1 MGFLRRNKKPRTS
14 PFVSPFVSPLT
25 SPVPSP
31 STPLPPGPAPATFTK
46 MPVIRDALREL
57 YRVLTPA
64 RVCSYTANI
73 APVFPAMTGAD
84 PVMGAQKLARS
95 MALHLGMAQV
105 RLIVS
110 FRELGATG
118 DGAYH
123 AGNVELGPGPEY
135 FITLSPRFRQDP
147 RDTAA
152 VLAHEVMHVFLY
164 RNRVW
169 WDDQDRNEIL
179 TDTATVYLGTG
190 WLMLNAYRVER
201 TRQSLGYLS
210 PAELGYVLAKRA
222 QVFDENIERYLA
234 DNPAARHAYQA
245 GARRAAQDQDAAPLS
260 GCAPAARRQY
270 MKDKRRAAELTS
282 TGVTGPAMPY
292 AGGYRFEGH
301 APMTVV
307 FACPTCHQRLRV
319 PVDRA
324 ATIRCGTCRSTHAC
338 LT

>member
-1 MGFLRRNKKPRTS
+1 MGFLRRKKKPRTL
-14 PFVSPFVSPLT
+14 PLT
-25 SPVPSP
+25 SPV
-31 STPLPPGPAPATFTK
+31 TPGPAPATFTK
-46 MPVIRDALREL
+46 MPVITDALREL
-57 YRVLTPA
+57 YKVLTPA
-64 RVCSYTANI
+64 KVRSYTANL
-73 APVFPAMTGAD
+73 APMFSVMSGAD

-95 MALHLGMAQV
+95 MALHLGMAEV

-110 FRELGATG
+110 FQELGATG

-135 FITLSPRFRQDP
+135 FVTLSPRFRQDV

-152 VLAHEVMHVFLY
+152 VLAHEVMHVFLH
-164 RNRVW
+164 RNKVW

-190 WLMLNAYRVER
+190 WLMLNAYRAG
-201 TRQSLGYLS
+201 QSLGYLS

-222 QVFDENIERYLA
+222 QAFDENIERYLA
-234 DNPAARHAYQA
+234 DNPAARQAYQA
-245 GARRAAQDQDAAPLS
+245 GARRAAQDQQAAPLV
-260 GCAPAARRQY
+260 GCAPAAHRQY
-270 MKDKRRAAELTS
+270 LKDKRHAAELTVS
-282 TGVTGPAMPY
+282 AGVSGLTMPY

-301 APMTVV
+301 GPMKVV

-319 PVDRA
+319 PVDRT
-324 ATIRCGTCRSTHAC
+324 ATIRCGTCRSTHPC

>member
-1 MGFLRRNKKPRTS
+1 MGFLRRNKTPRTS
-14 PFVSPFVSPLT
+14 PLTSPLT
-25 SPVPSP
+25 SPV
-31 STPLPPGPAPATFTK
+31 TPQPPGPAPATFTK
-46 MPVIRDALREL
+46 MPAIWDALREL

-64 RVCSYTANI
+64 RVRSYTANI
-73 APVFPAMTGAD
+73 TPAFAALSGTD
-84 PVMGAQKLARS
+84 PVLGAQRLARS
-95 MALHLGMAQV
+95 MALHLGMADV

-135 FITLSPRFRQDP
+135 FITLSPRVGQDV

-152 VLAHEVMHVFLY
+152 VLAHEVMHVFLH

-190 WLMLNAYRVER
+190 WLMLNAHRVER
-201 TRQSLGYLS
+201 ARLSLGYLS

-222 QVFDENIERYLA
+222 QAFDENIERYLA
-234 DNPAARHAYQA
+234 GNPAARQAYQA
-245 GARRAAQDQDAAPLS
+245 GVRRAALDQEAAPLS
-260 GCAPAARRQY
+260 GCAPAAYRQY
-270 MKDKRRAAELTS
+270 LKDKRHAAELTAS
-282 TGVTGPAMPY
+282 TRASGPAMPY

-301 APMTVV
+301 GPMKVV

-319 PVDRA
+319 PVDRT
-324 ATIRCGTCRSTHAC
+324 ATIRCGTCRSTHGC